1 MKVLLNAVCTP
12 DPDSDRLLLGSLL
25 TTRGITGKTNAIY
38 LYVFRDHHTDV
49 LYSMIQFFVLDVL
62 LSRVVA
68 VSTDPAPDSAFAP
81 SFFGRPAGQLP
92 SSHGTMSCVSR
103 QAKIIHPF
111 LSACASPIAWRR
123 G

>member
-1 MKVLLNAVCTP
+1 MNKVRV
-12 DPDSDRLLLGSLL
+12 REQ
-25 TTRGITGKTNAIY
+25 
-38 LYVFRDHHTDV
+38 VFH
-49 LYSMIQFFVLDVL
+49 SMIQFFVLDVL

-92 SSHGTMSCVSR
+92 SSPCTMSCVSR

-111 LSACASPIAWRR
+111 LSAFSSPIPWRR
-123 G
+123 GWLFENPHPFLTPSL

>member
-1 MKVLLNAVCTP
+1 MRGSLVLKWKADDYPQPTGSSICRSSPPEAFDEWWYPLPLNA
-12 DPDSDRLLLGSLL
+12 
-25 TTRGITGKTNAIY
+25 I
-38 LYVFRDHHTDV
+38 
-49 LYSMIQFFVLDVL
+49 SMIQFFVLDVL